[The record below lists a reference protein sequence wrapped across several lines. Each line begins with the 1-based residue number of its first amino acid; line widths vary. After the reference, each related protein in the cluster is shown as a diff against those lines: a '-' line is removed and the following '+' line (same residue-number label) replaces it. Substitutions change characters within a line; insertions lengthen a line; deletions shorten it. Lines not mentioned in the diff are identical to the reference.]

1 MPHGYDDS
9 AAGTPTGSGNA
20 ADEIN
25 ASGSSTDEAPA
36 SPFDDPAWRGRPL
49 EQLVNAGIG
58 PLLLGFSGKRPTRKG
73 WPEHKG
79 LQLKELR
86 NGRSPCICW
95 HVGASDAHIAIDID
109 SQWWIDFCQE
119 QGCDPH
125 ATDTWRIERST
136 VGGRLKLVFT
146 VSEEQRAILLPE
158 RKQVLHD
165 GKELKLF
172 IKHGQ
177 QIVVLGN
184 HYDKEGKR
192 DDQYTWVGTPDAIA
206 PLPEPWFLL
215 LQGLLCGDYPLM
227 PPEPESPRVPA
238 RGTGEPV
245 VCLSAAPDAVKA
257 RAALS
262 VLNVLDFTAYEDW
275 IEVGMALHSV
285 GDATLLIDWDEWSQ
299 GDPNRYQEGVCIEK
313 WDTFNSDGGLGL
325 GSLIKAAE
333 ATGLFSFDY
342 GRGGK
347 PGAPTIPPET
357 TGGIEA
363 VIAALG
369 SGWVKQQNGPDV
381 RRELVKGDMAT
392 TLHTRLNGRLQ
403 FDQLHMLP
411 AVDRV
416 VLTENEI
423 EGLHIALSQNGWNIS
438 QDFASAAVRYVAA
451 QSPYHPVAA
460 YLDDLVDDATVE
472 PIDLSTLGGYFG
484 VTDPLQQSFLQI
496 MLLGAVM
503 RVHRPGCDFKTMV
516 VLHGSQTMFKSLAL
530 RKLAGDDWFCDTH
543 QKDEKDQLLAL
554 HQCWIY
560 EMAELESVTGR
571 RDAGALK
578 ALLSSTVD
586 SFRPPYGK
594 GMGRFPRASVFV
606 GTCNQ
611 TDFLVDPTGNDRF
624 LVVEIKER
632 IDYRRIERDRN
643 RIWKAVELL
652 YRSGAKPYLSEEGQ
666 EENTRRNHHF
676 TEEHEWLDTV
686 ERWTHGMP
694 CAIKNASQTPAP
706 AEFSSEQA
714 ARLSK
719 CVPDGAVFTNGH
731 AKRIAMVLRQLG
743 YEQGAHKRDGKTV
756 RLWAR
761 RG

>member
-1 MPHGYDDS
+1 MR
-9 AAGTPTGSGNA
+9 
-20 ADEIN
+20 DEAI
-25 ASGSSTDEAPA
+25 AFDAIADEAPV
-36 SPFDDPAWRGRPL
+36 SPFDDPAWRGAPL
-49 EQLVNAGIG
+49 EQLCAAGIG
-58 PLLLGFSGKRPTRKG
+58 PLLLGYSDKRPVKKG
-73 WPEHKG
+73 WPEQKG
-79 LQLKELR
+79 LQLKALR
-86 NGRSPCICW
+86 LGKSPCICW
-95 HVGASDAHIAIDID
+95 HIGASDSHIAIDID

-119 QGCDPH
+119 HGCDPYT
-125 ATDTWRIERST
+125 AETWRIERSLT
-136 VGGRLKLVFT
+136 AGRLKLVFT
-146 VSEEQRAILLPE
+146 VSDEQRDILLSG
-158 RKQVLHD
+158 RKQALRD

-184 HYDKEGKR
+184 HYDEGIR
-192 DDQYTWVGTPDAIA
+192 DDQYTWVSTPDAIA
-206 PLPEPWFLL
+206 PLPEAWFTL
-215 LQGLLCGDYPLM
+215 LQGLLCGERPLL
-227 PPEPESPRVPA
+227 PQEPERAAAAS

-245 VCLSAAPDAVKA
+245 VCLSAAPDATKA

-262 VLNVLDFTAYEDW
+262 VLNVLDFAAYEDW

-299 GDPNRYQEGVCIEK
+299 GDPAHYEAGLCIEK
-313 WDTFNSDGGLGL
+313 WDTFHAGGGLGL

-347 PGAPTIPPET
+347 PGAPTVPPEIKS
-357 TGGIEA
+357 GIEA
-363 VIAALG
+363 VIAAIG
-369 SGWVKQQNGPDV
+369 DGWIKQANGPDK
-381 RRELVKGDMAT
+381 RRDLVKGDMAT

-403 FDQLHMLP
+403 FDQLRMLP
-411 AVDRV
+411 AVDRMP
-416 VLTENEI
+416 LSEDEI
-423 EGLHIALSQNGWNIS
+423 EGLHIALSQNGWIIS
-438 QDFASAAVRYVAA
+438 QEYASAAVRYVAA

-460 YLDDLVDDATVE
+460 YLDDLAADPAVE
-472 PIDLSTLGGYFG
+472 PIDIADLGSYFN

-503 RVHRPGCDFKTMV
+503 RVHRPGCDFKSMV
-516 VLHGSQTMFKSLAL
+516 VLHGNQTMFKSLAL
-530 RKLAGDDWFCDTH
+530 RKLASDEWFCDTH

-560 EMAELESVTGR
+560 EMAELESVTGK

-594 GMGRFPRASVFV
+594 ATGRFPRASVFV

-624 LVVEIKER
+624 LVVEIKKR
-632 IDYRRIERDRN
+632 IDFDRIERDRD

-652 YRSGAKPYLSEEGQ
+652 YRSGAKPYLSEQAQ
-666 EENTRRNHHF
+666 EENTRRNRHF

-686 ERWTHGMP
+686 ERWVDG
-694 CAIKNASQTPAP
+694 NAYSPLASKRIVAP
-706 AEFSSEQA
+706 AAFSSEQA
-714 ARLSK
+714 ARMSGCLS
-719 CVPDGAVFTNGH
+719 DGVTFTNGH
-731 AKRIAMVLRQLG
+731 AKRMAAVLRDLG
-743 YEQGAHKRDGKTV
+743 YVQRQHSTGKKMA
-756 RLWAR
+756 RLWTRAA
-761 RG
+761 

>member
-1 MPHGYDDS
+1 MSETS
-9 AAGTPTGSGNA
+9 AAGSYSGNSDPLRDDA
-20 ADEIN
+20 AAFNGI
-25 ASGSSTDEAPA
+25 AAEAPV
-36 SPFDDPAWRGRPL
+36 SEFDDPAWRGAPL
-49 EQLVNAGIG
+49 TKLCAAGIG
-58 PLLLGFSGKRPTRKG
+58 PLLRGFSDKRPVKKG
-73 WPEHKG
+73 WPDEKG
-79 LQLKELR
+79 LQLRALQLGK
-86 NGRSPCICW
+86 SPCICW
-95 HVGASDAHIAIDID
+95 HIGASDPHIAIDID
-109 SQWWIDFCQE
+109 SQWWIDFCQ
-119 QGCDPH
+119 QHDCDPFT
-125 ATDTWRIERST
+125 ADTWRIERSLT
-136 VGGRLKLVFT
+136 AGRLKLVFT
-146 VSEEQRAILLPE
+146 VTAEQRDILLSG

-184 HYDKEGKR
+184 HYDEGVR
-192 DDQYTWVGTPDAIA
+192 DDQYTWVGSPDAIA
-206 PLPEPWFLL
+206 PLPESWFVL
-215 LQGLLCGDYPLM
+215 LQGLLCGERPLA
-227 PPEPESPRVPA
+227 PPEPERSA
-238 RGTGEPV
+238 AADRGTGEPV
-245 VCLSAAPDAVKA
+245 ICMSAAPDAVKA
-257 RAALS
+257 RACLS
-262 VLNVLDFTAYEDW
+262 VLNVLDFAAYEDW

-299 GDPNRYQEGVCIEK
+299 GDPDRYEAGLCIEK
-313 WDTFNSDGGLGL
+313 WDTFHAGGGLSL

-347 PGAPTIPPET
+347 PGTPTVPPET
-357 TGGIEA
+357 TGGINA

-369 SGWVKQQNGPDV
+369 SGWVKQQNGPDT

-403 FDQLHMLP
+403 FDQLRMLP

-416 VLTENEI
+416 ALKENEI

-460 YLDDLVDDATVE
+460 YLNDLAANADVE
-472 PIDLSTLGGYFG
+472 PIDLADLGSYFN

-496 MLLGAVM
+496 MLLGAAM
-503 RVHRPGCDFKTMV
+503 RVHEPGCDFKTMV
-516 VLHGSQTMFKSLAL
+516 VLHGNQTMFKSLAL
-530 RKLAGDDWFCDTH
+530 RKLAGDDWFSDTH
-543 QKDEKDQLLAL
+543 QKDDKDQLLAL

-560 EMAELESVTGR
+560 EMAELESVTGK

-632 IDYRRIERDRN
+632 IDFNRIERDRD

-652 YRSGAKPYLSEEGQ
+652 YRSGAKPYLSEQ
-666 EENTRRNHHF
+666 AQQENTHRNRHF
-676 TEEHEWLDTV
+676 TEEHEWLDAV
-686 ERWTHGMP
+686 EGWIHGKP
-694 CAIKNASQTPAP
+694 TAATQASRTPAP
-706 AEFSSEQA
+706 AAFSSEQA

-719 CVPDGAVFTNGH
+719 CVPDGFVFTNGH
-731 AKRIAMVLRQLG
+731 AKRIATVLRQLG
-743 YEQGAHKRDGKTV
+743 YVQRQHKSAGQVV
-756 RLWAR
+756 RLWT
-761 RG
+761 RGA

>member
-1 MPHGYDDS
+1 MSSDS
-9 AAGTPTGSGNA
+9 AAGASPGDSNDVRVDA
-20 ADEIN
+20 AAFDAI
-25 ASGSSTDEAPA
+25 ADEAPV
-36 SPFDDPAWRGRPL
+36 SQFDDPAWRDAPL
-49 EQLVNAGIG
+49 QQLCAAGIS
-58 PLLLGFSGKRPTRKG
+58 PLLRGFSDKRPVKKG
-73 WPEHKG
+73 WPDEKG
-79 LQLKELR
+79 LQLRALQL
-86 NGRSPCICW
+86 GRSPCICW
-95 HVGASDAHIAIDID
+95 HIGASDPHIAIDID

-119 QGCDPH
+119 HDCDPFT
-125 ATDTWRIERST
+125 TDTWRIERSLT
-136 VGGRLKLVFT
+136 AGRLKLVFT
-146 VSEEQRAILLPE
+146 VSTEQRDILLSG

-184 HYDKEGKR
+184 HYDEGVR

-206 PLPEPWFLL
+206 PLPAAWFTL
-215 LQGLLCGDYPLM
+215 LQGLLCGERPLA
-227 PPEPESPRVPA
+227 PKEPERPLTASVVA
-238 RGTGEPV
+238 GEPV
-245 VCLSAAPDAVKA
+245 VCMSAAQPEVKA

-262 VLNVLDFTAYEDW
+262 VLNVLDFAAYEDW

-299 GDPNRYQEGVCIEK
+299 GDPDNYQAGLCIEK
-313 WDTFNSDGGLGL
+313 WDTFHAGGGLSL

-333 ATGLFSFDY
+333 NTGRFRFDY

-347 PGAPTIPPET
+347 PGVPTVPPET

-363 VIAALG
+363 VIAAIG
-369 SGWVKQQNGPDV
+369 TGWVKQQNGPDT

-392 TLHTRLNGRLQ
+392 TLSTRLNGRLQ
-403 FDQLHMLP
+403 FDQLRMLP

-416 VLTENEI
+416 ALTENEI

-438 QDFASAAVRYVAA
+438 QDFASSAVRYVAA

-460 YLDDLVDDATVE
+460 YLDDLADDATVE
-472 PIDLSTLGGYFG
+472 PIDLDDLGSYFN
-484 VTDPLQQSFLQI
+484 VTDPLQQSYLQI
-496 MLLGAVM
+496 MLLGAVL
-503 RVHRPGCDFKTMV
+503 RVHQPGCDFKTMV
-516 VLHGSQTMFKSLAL
+516 VLHGSQTMFKSLSL

-624 LVVEIKER
+624 LVVEIKQR
-632 IDYRRIERDRN
+632 IDFKRIERDRD

-652 YRSGAKPYLSEEGQ
+652 YRSGAKPYLSEQAQ
-666 EENTRRNHHF
+666 EENTRRNRHY
-676 TEEHEWLDTV
+676 TQEHEWLDAV
-686 ERWTHGMP
+686 EGWIHGHP
-694 CAIKNASQTPAP
+694 CALTGATRTPAP
-706 AEFSSEQA
+706 AEFSGEVA
-714 ARLSK
+714 ARLSG
-719 CVPDGAVFTNGH
+719 CVPTHMKFSQSDAQ
-731 AKRIAMVLRQLG
+731 RITAVLRELG
-743 YEQGAHKRDGKTV
+743 YVQRRTKVDGRK
-756 RLWAR
+756 LR
-761 RG
+761 RWSKA